1 MDAVLRNPAL
11 FARFDEELACV
22 VVSGVLQ
29 GVRSGNTGL
38 VAGATLV
45 AVIEQTLK
53 TVAQRGVLL
62 LEKLPTKADL
72 QATVDK
78 TVAAGI
84 RRAEAE
90 LGRSM
95 DASRLPFVLA
105 GLVAAVAGGDL
116 TPLQLDASAP
126 EFQAVFGGLTE
137 ASA

>member
-1 MDAVLRNPAL
+1 
-11 FARFDEELACV
+11 
-22 VVSGVLQ
+22 
-29 GVRSGNTGL
+29 
-38 VAGATLV
+38 V
-45 AVIEQTLK
+45 AVIEQTLQ

-95 DASRLPFVLA
+95 DASQLPFVLA
-105 GLVAAVAGGDL
+105 GLVAAVATGDL
-116 TPLQLDASAP
+116 TQFQLDASAA

-137 ASA
+137 AAA